1 MVAGEL
7 HGWVCGS
14 VIDGFLFVLLGLLV
28 CGKLEVAVA
37 SFQFLRAGE
46 LPACGSKWKLPG
58 SPEMVS
64 HHIV

>member
-37 SFQFLRAGE
+37 SFQFE
-46 LPACGSKWKLPG
+46 TVQNFVSKLN
-58 SPEMVS
+58 
-64 HHIV
+64 